1 MPRTNDSRA
10 RTVRAA
16 AGLISER
23 GVAGTGLRDVVA
35 AAGTPRGSLSHHF
48 PGGKDELVIEAVTWS
63 ALKLRERLDA
73 LAAADPPATVADV
86 LAAMVR
92 WWERGMLAVD
102 FNGGCV
108 VAATVVDGT
117 GTDVRR
123 AAQRAF
129 ESWLDPLTR
138 IAAARRPR
146 AGGRPTVRG
155 HGGRGGR
162 GCAAAVPV
170 RRDAPAPARRRIDD
184 AGARRRLTEKGPGT
198 SPGARP
204 SEWST

>member
-73 LAAADPPATVADV
+73 MVGSTTVAEA
-86 LAAMVR
+86 LRATVR
-92 WWERGMLAVD
+92 WWERGMLATD

-108 VAATVVDGT
+108 VAATIVDGT
-117 GTDVRR
+117 GAEVLA
-123 AAQRAF
+123 AAQGAF
-129 ESWLDPLTR
+129 DSWLDPLTR
-138 IAAARRPR
+138 IAS
-146 AGGRPTVRG
+146 GDGV
-155 HGGRGGR
+155 
-162 GCAAAVPV
+162 
-170 RRDAPAPARRRIDD
+170 
-184 AGARRRLTEKGPGT
+184 GP
-198 SPGARP
+198 
-204 SEWST
+204 

>member
-73 LAAADPPATVADV
+73 LAAADPPATVAEV
-86 LAAMVR
+86 LRATAK
-92 WWERGMLAVD
+92 WWERGLLAVG

-123 AAQRAF
+123 AAQQAF
-129 ESWLDPLTR
+129 ESWIDPVTR
-138 IAAARRPR
+138 IATSDSLPPPQARQF
-146 AGGRPTVRG
+146 AVTVV
-155 HGGRGGR
+155 
-162 GCAAAVPV
+162 AAVE
-170 RRDAPAPARRRIDD
+170 
-184 AGARRRLTEKGPGT
+184 GALLLCRSGETLQPLHDVERALLTLASALRTHKPGT
-198 SPGARP
+198 
-204 SEWST
+204 

>member
-16 AGLISER
+16 AELIGER

-48 PGGKDELVIEAVTWS
+48 PGGKDELVVEAVTWS

-73 LAAADPPATVADV
+73 LADADPPATVAQV
-86 LAAMVR
+86 LRATVT
-92 WWERGMLAVD
+92 WWERGMLAVG

-117 GTDVRR
+117 GTDVRK

-129 ESWLDPLTR
+129 ESWLDPITR
-138 IAAARRPR
+138 IAMTDGLPLVPARQF
-146 AGGRPTVRG
+146 AVTLV
-155 HGGRGGR
+155 
-162 GCAAAVPV
+162 AAVEGALLLCRSGQTLQPLYDV
-170 RRDAPAPARRRIDD
+170 EQTLLRLADALRA
-184 AGARRRLTEKGPGT
+184 
-198 SPGARP
+198 
-204 SEWST
+204 

>member
-1 MPRTNDSRA
+1 VPRTNDSRD

-63 ALKLRERLDA
+63 ALKLREKLDA
-73 LAAADPPATVADV
+73 FADADPPATVAGA

-92 WWERGMLAVD
+92 WWERGMLATG

-129 ESWLDPLTR
+129 EAWLDPLTR
-138 IAAARRPR
+138 IAERDGVTPARTFAVTVIAAVEGALLLCRSGETLQPLHDVEQTML
-146 AGGRPTVRG
+146 AL
-155 HGGRGGR
+155 
-162 GCAAAVPV
+162 AAAM
-170 RRDAPAPARRRIDD
+170 RTAPEPRGS
-184 AGARRRLTEKGPGT
+184 GAVQGEQN
-198 SPGARP
+198 
-204 SEWST
+204 

>member
-1 MPRTNDSRA
+1 VPRTNDSRA

-86 LAAMVR
+86 LRATAR
-92 WWERGMLAVD
+92 WWERGMLATD

-108 VAATVVDGT
+108 VAASVVDGT
-117 GTDVRR
+117 GTDVRQ

-129 ESWLDPLTR
+129 ESWVDPLTR
-138 IAAARRPR
+138 IAGRDGLAPAAARRF
-146 AGGRPTVRG
+146 AVTVV
-155 HGGRGGR
+155 
-162 GCAAAVPV
+162 AAVEGALLLCRSGETLQPLHDV
-170 RRDAPAPARRRIDD
+170 EASMLALADALR
-184 AGARRRLTEKGPGT
+184 
-198 SPGARP
+198 
-204 SEWST
+204 

>member
-16 AGLISER
+16 AELISER

-73 LAAADPPATVADV
+73 LAGGDPPATVAEV

-92 WWERGMLAVD
+92 WWERGMLAVG

-129 ESWLDPLTR
+129 ESWIDPLTD
-138 IAAARRPR
+138 IAEVDGLAPVDARRF
-146 AGGRPTVRG
+146 AVTVV
-155 HGGRGGR
+155 
-162 GCAAAVPV
+162 AAVEGALLLCRSGETLQPLHDV
-170 RRDAPAPARRRIDD
+170 QSTMLTLAEALKTAP
-184 AGARRRLTEKGPGT
+184 GPRG
-198 SPGARP
+198 SRGDQR
-204 SEWST
+204 ENN